1 MTVFGGERFTERG
14 VKKNEQYKV
23 TVFHSFI
30 APGITGFHVHVDDNG
45 DVEFNMTLLDLVK
58 TANGERGKFNCRSF
72 SLLKH
77 EKVHI

>member
-1 MTVFGGERFTERG
+1 M
-14 VKKNEQYKV
+14 
-23 TVFHSFI
+23 
-30 APGITGFHVHVDDNG
+30 DDNG